1 MSQRHAG
8 FTLIELIVVISIIAI
23 LAGMLAPI
31 VNIARRTAKR
41 QAAVTLMNKIEVAL
55 TAFRKDAGALPW
67 QANPVDA
74 AGPWGNELAYRLMH
88 QLDAGELAKLKQD
101 LYDVRQAYQPS
112 GSRRITSATF
122 DQPRNTYSMDV
133 ATASWGGANDRTAA
147 SIVANRLGAERA
159 AVGVMSG
166 FTGITAT
173 APNGGGPWQ
182 DSGAILGSPSSRG
195 WADDYL
201 AGQLRRSEYDLDSS
215 GIPAAILD
223 PYTAPFVYV
232 RAVINGVQGML
243 HQDVEGQIS
252 AEWFGF
258 HPRTRIV
265 TESRSSDIRTHAAR
279 QHVSSHELWSAGP
292 DKAFNAMRDD
302 PANKDNVA
310 ATDWLRGLQ

>member
-1 MSQRHAG
+1 MSQRRSG
-8 FTLIELIVVISIIAI
+8 FTLIELIVVVSIIAI

-31 VNIARRTAKR
+31 IGIARRTAKR
-41 QAAVTLMNKIEVAL
+41 QAAVTMMNKIDVAL

-67 QANPVDA
+67 QSNPVVDD
-74 AGPWGNELAYRLMH
+74 GPWNNQLAYRLMH

-112 GSRRITSATF
+112 GSRRITAATF
-122 DQPRNTYSMDV
+122 DQPRNTYSMDI
-133 ATASWGGANDRTAA
+133 ATAAWGGVNDRTTA

-166 FTGITAT
+166 FVSITAT
-173 APNGGGPWQ
+173 APNGGGVWQ

-201 AGQLRRSEYDLDSS
+201 AGQLRRSDYSLDAS
-215 GIPAAILD
+215 GLPDAILD
-223 PYTAPFVYV
+223 PYTAPFVYIH
-232 RAVINGVQGML
+232 ATINGVQGML
-243 HQDVEGQIS
+243 HQDLEGQIS

-258 HPRTRIV
+258 QPRTRIA
-265 TESRSSDIRTHAAR
+265 TENKASDVRTHAAR
-279 QHVSSHELWSAGP
+279 QHVSNHELWSAGE
-292 DKAFNAMRDD
+292 DKRFHAMRDD

-310 ATDWLRGLQ
+310 ATDWQRGLR